1 MTDRGWTD
9 MFGALQEREF
19 NRLLTGQVV
28 STIGETMI
36 PVALTFAVL
45 DMTGSPTD
53 VGIVLAAGVVPVVLF
68 LLLGGVWADRLP
80 RQRVMMGADLV
91 RATLQALL
99 AVLLLSGRATVAEI
113 VLLQAARGTAEA
125 FFRPALTGL
134 VPQTLAAARLQQG
147 NALINLSQSLGT
159 IAGSALGGL
168 IVAGLGAGWAIAV
181 GALTFL
187 VRAAFLAI
195 LRPRPVAARPGRRAF
210 LAELAAGWRAFHSR
224 TWLWLLVLEFSV
236 FGLAVYGPFMVLGP
250 VVAREQLGGAAA
262 WGLILA
268 SGATGMLIGALI
280 AMRIRPRRPLRFAGM
295 AMLADVVP
303 FSLLAI
309 GAARV
314 TIIITASVAGISLA
328 IFQIVWQTALQEHV
342 PQTEL
347 SRVTAW
353 NWLGLLI
360 FFPLGLVL
368 AGPVSEVFG
377 VTQTLWVSAVTILVL
392 VLIGFF
398 VPSMRN
404 LPSRAAE
411 VEVAQSGEPMRPR
424 QTDD

>member
-1 MTDRGWTD
+1 MTERGWTD

-19 NRLLTGQVV
+19 DRLLTGQVV
-28 STIGETMI
+28 STVGEAMI
-36 PVALTFAVL
+36 PLALSFAVL
-45 DMTGSPTD
+45 DMTDSPTD

-91 RATLQALL
+91 RAALQVVL
-99 AVLLLSGRATVAEI
+99 AALLLSGRATVPEI
-113 VLLQAARGTAEA
+113 VALQAARGTAEA

-134 VPQTLAAARLQQG
+134 VPQTLAATRLQQG

-168 IVAGLGAGWAIAV
+168 IVAGWGAGWAIAV

-187 VRAAFLAI
+187 VRAAFLAVM
-195 LRPRPVAARPGRRAF
+195 RPRPVAARPRRRAF
-210 LAELAAGWRAFHSR
+210 RAELAAGWRAFHSR
-224 TWLWLLVLEFSV
+224 TWLWVLVLEFSV

-250 VVAREQLGGAAA
+250 VVAREELGGAAA

-280 AMRIRPRRPLRFAGM
+280 AMRIRPRRPLRLAGA

-303 FSLLAI
+303 FSLLAL

-314 TIIITASVAGISLA
+314 TVIITASLAGISLA

-342 PQTEL
+342 PQEEL

-368 AGPVSEVFG
+368 AGPVSEVIG

-392 VLIGFF
+392 VLVGFS

-411 VEVAQSGEPMRPR
+411 AEAARSDAPAVGRPR
-424 QTDD
+424 G

>member
-1 MTDRGWTD
+1 
-9 MFGALQEREF
+9 
-19 NRLLTGQVV
+19 
-28 STIGETMI
+28 
-36 PVALTFAVL
+36 
-45 DMTGSPTD
+45 
-53 VGIVLAAGVVPVVLF
+53 
-68 LLLGGVWADRLP
+68 
-80 RQRVMMGADLV
+80 
-91 RATLQALL
+91 
-99 AVLLLSGRATVAEI
+99 VAEI
-113 VLLQAARGTAEA
+113 VVLQAARGTAEA
-125 FFRPALTGL
+125 FFRPAITGL
-134 VPQTLAAARLQQG
+134 VPQTLASARLQQG

-168 IVAGLGAGWAIAV
+168 IVAGWGAGWAIAV

-187 VRAAFLAI
+187 VRAGFLAI
-195 LRPRPVAARPGRRAF
+195 LRPRPVVARPRRRAF
-210 LAELAAGWRAFHSR
+210 FAELAAGWRAFHSR

-262 WGLILA
+262 WGLIVA

-280 AMRIRPRRPLRFAGM
+280 AMRIRPRRPLRLAGL

-303 FSLLAI
+303 FSLLAL
-309 GAARV
+309 GGARV
-314 TIIITASVAGISLA
+314 TVIVTASFAGISLA

-342 PQTEL
+342 PQEEL
-347 SRVTAW
+347 SRVSAW

-368 AGPVSEVFG
+368 AGPVSAVLG
-377 VTQTLWVSAVTILVL
+377 VTQTLWVSALTILVL
-392 VLIGFF
+392 VLIGLS

-411 VEVAQSGEPMRPR
+411 LEAARTARPDAR
-424 QTDD
+424 QWRDA